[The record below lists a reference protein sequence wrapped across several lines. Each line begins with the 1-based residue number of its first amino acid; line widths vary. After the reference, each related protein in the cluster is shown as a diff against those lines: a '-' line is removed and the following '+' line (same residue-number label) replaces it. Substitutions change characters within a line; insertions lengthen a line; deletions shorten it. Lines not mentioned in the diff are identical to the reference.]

1 MFLRHKKSVS
11 YILKLCRWDVII
23 LLIMTIIVSKADDY
37 LPNDQAFPL
46 TIPSLLGTALSLVL
60 AFRTSQAYDRWWEAR
75 KIWGAIVNDSRS
87 VVRAT
92 ETYLKV
98 GTEEVNK
105 ALIHRIGLR
114 QIAWTYAL
122 GKNLR
127 GQDPLNGIEEFLS
140 AEEFEK
146 LKGMNNVPNALLHN
160 HSKDIR
166 KAREQELISEFGQLR
181 LDELVMRLVDSMG
194 GCERIKGTI
203 FPTPYN
209 RIVHITIYIFA
220 ITLTIGISDFIG
232 FRETIVTVV
241 LTTIF
246 LALERVA
253 VVLQDPWEGLPS
265 DIPVTMLSHKI
276 ETDLKQMMGDD
287 SLPEPLPSDEYFVM

>member
-1 MFLRHKKSVS
+1 MFLHHRKSVW
-11 YILKLCRWDVII
+11 YILRLCWLDI
-23 LLIMTIIVSKADDY
+23 LIVLIMSIAIGFADNY
-37 LPNDQAFPL
+37 MPNDEVFPL

-75 KIWGAIVNDSRS
+75 KLWGAIVNDSRS
-87 VVRAT
+87 IVRAT
-92 ETYLKV
+92 ETYAV
-98 GTEEVNK
+98 GGSPEVNK
-105 ALIHRIGLR
+105 EIIHRIGMR
-114 QIAWTYAL
+114 QIAWTYSL

-127 GQDPLNGIEEFLS
+127 GQDPLEGIAQFLS
-140 AEEFEK
+140 KEEFEG
-146 LKGMNNVPNALLHN
+146 LKGVNNVPNALLQN

-166 KAREQELISEFGQLR
+166 QARAESVITEFGQLR
-181 LDELVMRLVDSMG
+181 LDELVMRLVDTMG

-220 ITLTIGISDFIG
+220 ITLTIGITDLIG
-232 FRETIVTVV
+232 FREVIVTVV

-253 VVLQDPWEGLPS
+253 VVLQDPWEGFAS

-287 SLPEPLPSDEYFVM
+287 NLPVPLVQDEYYVM

>member
-1 MFLRHKKSVS
+1 MD
-11 YILKLCRWDVII
+11 ILIV
-23 LLIMTIIVSKADDY
+23 LIMTIIVSFADNY

-75 KIWGAIVNDSRS
+75 KLWGAIVNDSRS

-92 ETYLKV
+92 ETYASA
-98 GTEEVNK
+98 TNAEANN
-105 ALIHRIGLR
+105 ALVHRMGLR

-122 GKNLR
+122 GRNLR
-127 GQDPLNGIEEFLS
+127 GQDPLKGIEKFLS
-140 AEEFEK
+140 PEEFEN

-166 KAREQELISEFGQLR
+166 KAREESQITEFGQLR
-181 LDELVMRLVDSMG
+181 LDEIVMRLVDTMG

-220 ITLTIGISDFIG
+220 LTLTIGISDFIG
-232 FRETIVTVV
+232 FREVIVTVV

-253 VVLQDPWEGLPS
+253 VVLQDPWEGIPS

-287 SLPEPLPSDEYFVM
+287 NLPELLPTEEYFVM